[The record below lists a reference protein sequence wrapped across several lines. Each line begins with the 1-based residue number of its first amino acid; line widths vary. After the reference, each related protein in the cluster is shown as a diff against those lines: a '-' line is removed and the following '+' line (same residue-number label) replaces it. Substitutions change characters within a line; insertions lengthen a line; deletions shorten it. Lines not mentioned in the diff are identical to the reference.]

1 VDDRINIIK
10 LSEVIARTGLSR
22 STIYRRVKQTDF
34 PKPIPLGGNSIG
46 WIEMEV
52 QQWLLAR
59 MEDRRSYTQQ

>member
-46 WIEMEV
+46 WIELEV

>member
-1 VDDRINIIK
+1 MDDRINIIK